1 MVNMHLILPTE
12 QREQMGVSSF
22 EENQNVFK
30 WEEYYTRLFF
40 SYMEEKDICN
50 WGRWKVS
57 IKQTP
62 IICEIV
68 LSEWNW
74 VWTISLSLAV
84 ILRFRYLE

>member
-22 EENQNVFK
+22 EKNQNVFT
-30 WEEYYTRLFF
+30 WEEHYTRLFF
-40 SYMEEKDICN
+40 SYIEEKYMWN

-62 IICEIV
+62 IICESSIRV
-68 LSEWNW
+68 ELG
-74 VWTISLSLAV
+74 VDH
-84 ILRFRYLE
+84 